1 MLILKLQPSV
11 TLYPNS
17 VVVNLHDANT
27 SSLYNSQTLWL
38 VQFYS
43 HWLITNLIHNDRT
56 EDHSNIYIDDN
67 ILHDMFSTE
76 GFVSVSDETGA
87 AIVRDSPPFGKHLLK
102 ISKVDKIALACF

>member
-1 MLILKLQPSV
+1 MRADMEMLLYLFLLTASKVLGRGLTIDPTSFTTHDYTPQVKTTFFCWVFIPNLQPSV

-43 HWLITNLIHNDRT
+43 HWLITNLI
-56 EDHSNIYIDDN
+56 
-67 ILHDMFSTE
+67 
-76 GFVSVSDETGA
+76 
-87 AIVRDSPPFGKHLLK
+87 
-102 ISKVDKIALACF
+102 

>member
-1 MLILKLQPSV
+1 MRADMEMLLYLLLLTVSKVLGRGLTIDPTSFTTHDYTPQVDHIVLLDVYFLKLQPSV

-43 HWLITNLIHNDRT
+43 HWLITNLI
-56 EDHSNIYIDDN
+56 
-67 ILHDMFSTE
+67 
-76 GFVSVSDETGA
+76 
-87 AIVRDSPPFGKHLLK
+87 
-102 ISKVDKIALACF
+102 